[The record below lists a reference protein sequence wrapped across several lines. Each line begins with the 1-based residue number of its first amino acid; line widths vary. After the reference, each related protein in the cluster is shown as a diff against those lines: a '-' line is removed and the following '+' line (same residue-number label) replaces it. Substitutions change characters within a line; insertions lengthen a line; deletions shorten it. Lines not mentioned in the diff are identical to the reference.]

1 MSIELNE
8 MTENV
13 GVCDLNVKLNIKL
26 CKNYELCPWYYLFKY
41 KVMLTMC
48 KEILILFYRTT
59 INGKKG
65 MSSPRTKSGGKNI
78 ARSINA

>member
-26 CKNYELCPWYYLFKY
+26 CKNYELVMSMVLPIQIQINAY
-41 KVMLTMC
+41 KV
-48 KEILILFYRTT
+48 
-59 INGKKG
+59 
-65 MSSPRTKSGGKNI
+65 
-78 ARSINA
+78 